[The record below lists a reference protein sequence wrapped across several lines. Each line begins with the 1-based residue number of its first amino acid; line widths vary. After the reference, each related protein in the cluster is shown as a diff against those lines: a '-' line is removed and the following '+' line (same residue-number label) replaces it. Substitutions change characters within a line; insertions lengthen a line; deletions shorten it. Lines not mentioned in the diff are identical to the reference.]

1 MLKNDKMTHHEID
14 MKNVGKLN
22 WIKMSEYV
30 AGVHGKKG

>member
-1 MLKNDKMTHHEID
+1 MLKNDKMTHHESD

-22 WIKMSEYV
+22 WIKISECV